1 MTIQIFDGLFG
12 GGLLSPTD
20 LTADE
25 KKRLYQ
31 WMQGLGAS
39 ESFTYTRCFRD
50 GFAQWELMGVWQA
63 KVEYLR
69 LLHTEEKVPIEV
81 RCVETVKTEDG
92 ETYRYRHFYEVDG
105 EERSFDITAKGD
117 FWRFLG
123 DVRRRYHFGEYMAR
137 LCMRS
142 KTTVTKRSS
151 VDDWR
156 DYELSGIRSSI
167 QMFVESEQEAAKDD

>member
-81 RCVETVKTEDG
+81 RCVETIKTEDG

-123 DVRRRYHFGEYMAR
+123 EVRKRQHFCDYMAR
-137 LCMRS
+137 LGMKS
-142 KTTVTKRSS
+142 KTTVSKRFTA
-151 VDDWR
+151 DDWR